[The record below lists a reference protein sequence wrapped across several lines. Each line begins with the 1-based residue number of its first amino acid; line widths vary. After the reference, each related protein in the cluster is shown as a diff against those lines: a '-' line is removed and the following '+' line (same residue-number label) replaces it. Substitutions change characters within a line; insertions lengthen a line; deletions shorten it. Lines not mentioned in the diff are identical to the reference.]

1 MSSCPL
7 YIIVILYETQVISHE
22 PVIPD
27 MCFWDFCWLDF
38 SMVNV
43 YEDNFSSIRG
53 SPSNKFF
60 CVFKGVGQKSSAGS
74 EKQIFS

>member
-7 YIIVILYETQVISHE
+7 CIIVTLYKAEVIYHE
-22 PVIPD
+22 PD
-27 MCFWDFCWLDF
+27 MCFWAFCWLDF

-43 YEDNFSSIRG
+43 YEDNFSSMRG
-53 SPSNKFF
+53 NPSNKFF
-60 CVFKGVGQKSSAGS
+60 CVFKGVGLKSSAGS